1 MYTIS
6 QFSRIGMIPAKTLR
20 FYDEI
25 GLLKPIYV
33 ESSNQYRYY
42 SPEQVT
48 EVLRISEY
56 KEYGFSLEEIKIL
69 LKIQDPL
76 RLQQELE
83 KKLNEVSA
91 SLDRLSKIKQRI
103 QRKISKLREG
113 DFEMFSPDSF
123 DVSIKE
129 KAPIT
134 TLSIRRK
141 IALSN
146 ICSLIDDLFASLK
159 NVQPAGPMM
168 TIYHDPDF
176 NPDHTDVEV
185 CIPIRT
191 SSSIPDTRI
200 IPGGTHA
207 CVLFQG
213 PYTDIGTAYA
223 ALMDWISNNGYMPSG
238 APFEIYLNGP
248 NDVNDEQKFVTEI
261 CFPVKKNI

>member
-6 QFSRIGMIPAKTLR
+6 QFSRIGMISAKTLR

-33 ESSNQYRYY
+33 ENSNQYRYY

-56 KEYGFSLEEIKIL
+56 KEYGFSLEKIKTL

-76 RLQQELE
+76 ILQQTLE
-83 KKLNEVSA
+83 EKLNEVSA
-91 SLDRLSKIKQRI
+91 NLDHLSNIKQRI
-103 QRKISKLREG
+103 QRKISKLMEG
-113 DFEMFSPDSF
+113 DFEMFSPDRF

-129 KAPIT
+129 KAPIN
-134 TLSIRRK
+134 TLSLRRK
-141 IALSN
+141 ISIDN

-159 NVQPAGPMM
+159 NVQSAGPIM

-185 CIPIRT
+185 CVPIRT
-191 SSSIPDTRI
+191 SSSIPDTRV

-207 CVLFQG
+207 CVIYQG
-213 PYTDIGTAYA
+213 PYSDIGTAYA
-223 ALMDWISNNGYMPSG
+223 ALMDWIPNNGYMPIG
-238 APFEIYLNGP
+238 APFEIYLTGP
-248 NDVNDEQKFVTEI
+248 NDVKDEQKFVTEI
-261 CFPVKKNI
+261 CFPVKKNA

>member
-6 QFSRIGMIPAKTLR
+6 QFSRIGMISTKTLR

-33 ESSNQYRYY
+33 DIANQYRYY
-42 SPEQVT
+42 SPDQVT

-56 KEYGFSLEEIKIL
+56 KEYGFTLEEIKTL
-69 LKIQDPL
+69 LCIRDS
-76 RLQQELE
+76 LQLKEELE
-83 KKLNEVSA
+83 QKLKEISA
-91 SLDRLSKIKQRI
+91 NLDRLSNIQQRI
-103 QRKISKLREG
+103 EKKISKLKEG

-123 DVSIKE
+123 DISIKE

-134 TLSIRRK
+134 TLSLRRK
-141 IALSN
+141 IAISN
-146 ICSLIDDLFASLK
+146 ICFLIDDLFASLK
-159 NVQPAGPMM
+159 TVKPAGPII

-185 CIPIRT
+185 CVPVRT
-191 SSSIPDTRI
+191 SSTLPNQRI

-207 CVLFQG
+207 CIIYQG

-223 ALMDWISNNGYMPSG
+223 ALMDWIPKNGYAACG
-238 APFEIYLNGP
+238 APFEIYLTAP
-248 NDVNDEQKFVTEI
+248 NDVKDEQKLVTEI
-261 CFPVKKNI
+261 CFPVKKNA